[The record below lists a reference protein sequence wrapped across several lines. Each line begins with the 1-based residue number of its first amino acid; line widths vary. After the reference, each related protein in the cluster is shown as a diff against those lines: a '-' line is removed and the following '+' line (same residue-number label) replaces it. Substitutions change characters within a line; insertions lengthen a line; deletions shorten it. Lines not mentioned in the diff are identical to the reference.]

1 MPSND
6 VILWIAGAC
15 IVVLWP
21 ISCAAS
27 VVVGAILYHAI
38 RMLQAKSS
46 VYKQVV
52 PQGVQQRL
60 WQKQMKTLADREAAG
75 LQGAYI
81 NGLKNFSREKVTT
94 NEDTQILEI
103 PK

>member
-1 MPSND
+1 MNNE
-6 VILWIAGAC
+6 VVLWIAGAV

-21 ISCAAS
+21 VSCAAS
-27 VVVGAILYHAI
+27 VLVGAVLYHAI

-81 NGLKNFSREKVTT
+81 NGLKNFSREKAVAT
-94 NEDTQILEI
+94 NEDTQVLEI